1 MAERFNTRD
10 VKNKE
15 IYDSY
20 MGILRIS
27 PNEVKGTDIDDPT
40 QILNTLYDED
50 KKERTKIILSD
61 SDGNVLPVNFQP
73 RAFETTV
80 IKRDPKSLVDTASQ
94 IDVLNL
100 TTIIGKDDGSDTN
113 FSNSKLYVSNEFK
126 CRSTLIVIRDSTETE
141 NSYRKSNFRIL
152 SGGEP
157 AISTKIITGRGW
169 LLYPTESPND
179 GNYFNDKNK
188 HKLFDPEEKS
198 IPRYKQVE
206 NTLFTWPRQ
215 RHEMFINQ
223 DERVIV
229 GNKLITE
236 INDYNEEV
244 PVYYTRDY
252 VLGHYDGHHTR
263 NKNVSSQWGVN
274 TSEGT
279 TTYTTKLSW
288 TRFDKLIWDALEE
301 ILTGNVR
308 HIKGRYDEL
317 GVNEIAGIGITDKIG
332 ISGSHE
338 YKKYAPILG
347 TEMPRGTIVYH
358 AMPFHRY
365 WYHRT
370 RQALRGCIERRKID
384 LTLLKGHENA
394 LDEKPADTT
403 MDDFIV
409 SKDLSK
415 IRTTNGSGEYAQTNG
430 ENTFHRK
437 EVETLQSFYKN
448 KLITPCSMATVGFSH
463 SLGKNFVLCNGRQ
476 LNFQN
481 FPNISI
487 SNDQIFDTGG
497 VIGGVSKMNST
508 SKSFTHKTN
517 WNYTVIGAI
526 KNSTNSTGTYAKLP
540 NLFAL
545 FEKTPRFI
553 RGLMWQSTT
562 SDNITI
568 VYNDT
573 DGITTRTDY
582 TTSNTVSTMS
592 PQQIVSNGDKMY
604 TINNKK
610 DLTSVD
616 KLYFHTYDN
625 FVEKEKHKHNL
636 FTSKEGGTTGTNNKQ
651 LNYIHCSNTRG
662 GNETYNKWYWH
673 YGTFLNIDRTYS
685 KTDLFVQNYR
695 VYKFNTGVGW
705 DDGGVYAN
713 YCMGSV
719 SNIYN
724 GGFYEKYTPIPNMG
738 LYLFNTSICNNGAAA
753 KHSDGTYMARGTH
766 RDCDGFMDAE
776 GTWHKLNKEAPITA
790 TQTSDNASI
799 VKYDEEKWRR
809 KFYAMKLNE
818 AEGFIPISYYGKA
831 SGFMVIAHSRD
842 ERSGSKSSSRNTYQD
857 YIYNIGGYKLTR
869 PLGTYNDETSFWRC
883 LTSIAYLNPN
893 KLGVGDIK
901 KYIDNKKKNDETVN
915 YYDINCVTQLPSQDT
930 YRNYKFGGVKVE
942 VDETCPEPPHM
953 KLLPLIRI

>member
-61 SDGNVLPVNFQP
+61 SDGNILPVNFQP

-94 IDVLNL
+94 VDVLNL
-100 TTIIGKDDGSDTN
+100 TTIIGKDDGSDSS
-113 FSNSKLYVSNEFK
+113 FANSKLYVSNEFK
-126 CRSTLIVIRDSTETE
+126 CRSTLIIIRDSSETAG
-141 NSYRKSNFRIL
+141 NYRKSHFRIL

-157 AISTKIITGRGW
+157 SISSKTITGRGW

-179 GNYFNDKNK
+179 GNYFNDKNV
-188 HKLFDPEEKS
+188 HELFDPKETS

-206 NTLFTWPRQ
+206 KSLFSWPRKK
-215 RHEMFINQ
+215 HELNINQ

-229 GNKLITE
+229 GDKLITE
-236 INDYNEEV
+236 VNEYNEEV
-244 PVYYTRDY
+244 PIYYTRDY
-252 VLGHYDGHHTR
+252 VLGHYDGHHTK

-274 TSEGT
+274 SSEGN

-317 GVNEIAGIGITDKIG
+317 GVNEISGIGITDKLG
-332 ISGSHE
+332 ISKSHE
-338 YKKYAPILG
+338 YKEYAPILG

-384 LTLLKGHENA
+384 LTLLSGHENT
-394 LDEKPADTT
+394 LDEKPANTT

-409 SKDLSK
+409 GKDLSL
-415 IRTTNGSGEYAQTNG
+415 IRTSTGSGQYAQ
-430 ENTFHRK
+430 NTFHRK
-437 EVETLQSFYKN
+437 EVDKLQEFYKN
-448 KLITPCSMATVGFSH
+448 KLITPCSMASVGFAH
-463 SLGKNFVLCNGRQ
+463 SLAKNFVLCNGRL

-487 SNDQIFDTGG
+487 SNDQIFETGG
-497 VIGGVSKMNST
+497 VIGGVSQMNT
-508 SKSFTHKTN
+508 QTKDFKHKSSWDN
-517 WNYTVIGAI
+517 TVIGAI
-526 KNSTNSTGTYAKLP
+526 KASTNSSGAYAKLP

-553 RGLMWQSTT
+553 RGLMWQSTKDDSAT
-562 SDNITI
+562 TV
-568 VYNDT
+568 VYNELAAT
-573 DGITTRTDY
+573 KSTY
-582 TTSNTVSTMS
+582 TSEDFTSSMQPHEIIS
-592 PQQIVSNGDKMY
+592 KGDKTY
-604 TINNKK
+604 TIANKK
-610 DLTSVD
+610 FLTSVD
-616 KLYFHTYDN
+616 KPYFHTFDHLI
-625 FVEKEKHKHNL
+625 EKEKHKHNL
-636 FTSKEGGTTGTNNKQ
+636 FTSLEGGTTGSNFKQ

-662 GNETYNKWYWH
+662 NNATYNRHYWH
-673 YGTFLNIDRTYS
+673 YGNFLNFDRTYS
-685 KTDLFVQNYR
+685 KSDLFAQHYT
-695 VYKFNTGVGW
+695 YYEFNSGDGW
-705 DDGGVYAN
+705 NDSGVYAR
-713 YCMGSV
+713 YCMGDSDTTGANV
-719 SNIYN
+719 YE
-724 GGFYEKYTPIPNMG
+724 GGFYEGYTPIPNMG
-738 LYLFNTSICNNGAAA
+738 LYLFNTSICNNKGAIGDKENKNENRGLHPHAA
-753 KHSDGTYMARGTH
+753 T
-766 RDCDGFMDAE
+766 FIDAE
-776 GTWHKLNKEAPITA
+776 GKWRSLWLHAPIDA
-790 TQTSDNASI
+790 PQSYDNESI
-799 VKYDEEKWRR
+799 MQYDEEKWRR

-818 AEGFIPISYYGKA
+818 AEGFIPISCYGKA

-857 YIYNIGGYKLTR
+857 YIYNIGGYRLTQ
-869 PLGTYNDETSFWRC
+869 PKGTYSDDTSYWRC
-883 LTSIAYLNPN
+883 ITSIAYLNPY
-893 KLGVGDIK
+893 KLGVGNIS
-901 KYIDNKKKNDETVN
+901 KYIENKKKNDETVD

-930 YRNYKFGGVKVE
+930 YRNYKFGGVNVE